1 MNKNNWIVLLI
12 LCIWFVISFVTNI
25 LGPMLPMIIDSFGL
39 SLTLAAFLPFSFF
52 LAYGIMSIPA
62 GMIIERFGGKIS
74 LLIAF
79 SLAFLG
85 AGLFVMFPTYPIVLT
100 SLFAIGLGM
109 AMLQVIILPLMRE
122 AGGEKKYAFN
132 QVLAQIVFG
141 AASFM
146 SPFVLAGLMRKLT
159 GEDSA
164 NDFFIR
170 FLKGITPESLPWS
183 SLYFIFTIVFVIM
196 LVVISYV
203 KFPKVELKEDEKAGT
218 VQNYKELLRQKQ
230 VIFYFLGIIAYVGTE
245 QGLANWM
252 SLFLNMYHRVS
263 PEGAGATTVAWFWGL
278 MSIGCLLGLVIVK
291 LIDSKLMLRIFSMIA
306 ILNLAIALFG
316 PTQVAIIAFACCG
329 FSISIMFSVIFAL
342 ALNSVDKH
350 HGAFSGI
357 LCTGIFGGAL
367 IPFIIGGL
375 GDLIGLRYSMFFLFI
390 TLGYIL
396 SISYWAHPLVKNET
410 IHLKDLLKQLIHPKN
425 TPNYTPLVVETGRAP
440 SLQLDEFPQ
449 KKEGILISKHYL

>member
-74 LLIAF
+74 LLVAF
-79 SLAFLG
+79 SLTFLG

-159 GEDSA
+159 GEDPA

-170 FLKGITPESLPWS
+170 FLKGITLESLPWS

-252 SLFLNMYHRVS
+252 SLFLNMYHGVS

-306 ILNLAIALFG
+306 ILNLSIALFG

-396 SISYWAHPLVKNET
+396 SISYWAKPLVKNET
-410 IHLKDLLKQLIHPKN
+410 VSLKELLKQLNRTK
-425 TPNYTPLVVETGRAP
+425 
-440 SLQLDEFPQ
+440 
-449 KKEGILISKHYL
+449 

>member
-85 AGLFVMFPTYPIVLT
+85 AGLFVIFPTYPIVLT

-252 SLFLNMYHRVS
+252 SLFLNMYHGVS

-306 ILNLAIALFG
+306 IFNLAIALFG

-375 GDLIGLRYSMFFLFI
+375 GDLIGLRYSMFS
-390 TLGYIL
+390 YL
-396 SISYWAHPLVKNET
+396 SRWAIS
-410 IHLKDLLKQLIHPKN
+410 
-425 TPNYTPLVVETGRAP
+425 
-440 SLQLDEFPQ
+440 
-449 KKEGILISKHYL
+449 

>member
-146 SPFVLAGLMRKLT
+146 SPFV
-159 GEDSA
+159 
-164 NDFFIR
+164 
-170 FLKGITPESLPWS
+170 
-183 SLYFIFTIVFVIM
+183 YFIFTIVFVIM

-218 VQNYKELLRQKQ
+218 IQNYKELLRQKQ

-252 SLFLNMYHRVS
+252 SLFLNMYHGVS

-396 SISYWAHPLVKNET
+396 SISYWAKPLVKNET
-410 IHLKDLLKQLIHPKN
+410 VSLKELLKQLNRTK
-425 TPNYTPLVVETGRAP
+425 
-440 SLQLDEFPQ
+440 
-449 KKEGILISKHYL
+449 

>member
-85 AGLFVMFPTYPIVLT
+85 AGLFVMFPTYSIVLT

-159 GEDSA
+159 GEDPA

-183 SLYFIFTIVFVIM
+183 SLYIIFTIVFVIM

-218 VQNYKELLRQKQ
+218 VQNYKELLKQKQ

-252 SLFLNMYHRVS
+252 SLFLNMYHGVS

-306 ILNLAIALFG
+306 ILNF
-316 PTQVAIIAFACCG
+316 
-329 FSISIMFSVIFAL
+329 SIMFSVIFAL

-396 SISYWAHPLVKNET
+396 SISYWAKPLVKNET
-410 IHLKDLLKQLIHPKN
+410 VSLKELLKQLNRTK
-425 TPNYTPLVVETGRAP
+425 
-440 SLQLDEFPQ
+440 
-449 KKEGILISKHYL
+449 

>member
-74 LLIAF
+74 LLVAF

-218 VQNYKELLRQKQ
+218 VQNYKEYRLCGNRARIGELDESFPEYVSWGQPGRSRGYYGCLVLGIDVHRLLVGIGDRK
-230 VIFYFLGIIAYVGTE
+230 VNRLKADVTYFLD
-245 QGLANWM
+245 
-252 SLFLNMYHRVS
+252 
-263 PEGAGATTVAWFWGL
+263 
-278 MSIGCLLGLVIVK
+278 
-291 LIDSKLMLRIFSMIA
+291 DSD
-306 ILNLAIALFG
+306 
-316 PTQVAIIAFACCG
+316 P
-329 FSISIMFSVIFAL
+329 
-342 ALNSVDKH
+342 
-350 HGAFSGI
+350 
-357 LCTGIFGGAL
+357 
-367 IPFIIGGL
+367 
-375 GDLIGLRYSMFFLFI
+375 
-390 TLGYIL
+390 
-396 SISYWAHPLVKNET
+396 
-410 IHLKDLLKQLIHPKN
+410 
-425 TPNYTPLVVETGRAP
+425 
-440 SLQLDEFPQ
+440 
-449 KKEGILISKHYL
+449 

>member
-85 AGLFVMFPTYPIVLT
+85 AGLFVIFPTYPIVLT

-218 VQNYKELLRQKQ
+218 IQNYKELLRQKQ

-252 SLFLNMYHRVS
+252 SLFLNMYHGVS

-367 IPFIIGGL
+367 IPE
-375 GDLIGLRYSMFFLFI
+375 SAC
-390 TLGYIL
+390 L
-396 SISYWAHPLVKNET
+396 SPA
-410 IHLKDLLKQLIHPKN
+410 IHLPAG
-425 TPNYTPLVVETGRAP
+425 Y
-440 SLQLDEFPQ
+440 
-449 KKEGILISKHYL
+449 

>member
-1 MNKNNWIVLLI
+1 MNKNNWIVFLI

-62 GMIIERFGGKIS
+62 GMIIERFGGKTS
-74 LLIAF
+74 LLVAF

-85 AGLFVMFPTYPIVLT
+85 AGLFVLFPTYHIVLT

-122 AGGEKKYAFN
+122 AGGERKYAFN

-146 SPFVLAGLMRKLT
+146 SPFVLAGLMRKLA
-159 GEDSA
+159 GEDPA
-164 NDFFIR
+164 GGILVR
-170 FLKGITPESLPWS
+170 FLKGITPAELPWS
-183 SLYFIFTIVFVIM
+183 SLYFLFTIVFIVMLLVIA
-196 LVVISYV
+196 SV

-218 VQNYKELLRQKQ
+218 IQNYKELLGQRQ
-230 VIFYFLGIIAYVGTE
+230 VILYFLGIIAYVGTE

-252 SLFLNMYHRVS
+252 SLFLNMYHGVS

-278 MSIGCLLGLVIVK
+278 MSVGCLLGLVIVK
-291 LIDSKLMLRIFSMIA
+291 LIDSKLMLRAFSLVA
-306 ILNLAIALFG
+306 ILNLAVALFG
-316 PTQVAIIAFACCG
+316 PTRVAIVAFACCG

-342 ALNSVDKH
+342 ALNSVEKY

-367 IPFIIGGL
+367 IPFIIGWI
-375 GDLIGLRYSMFFLFI
+375 GDLIGLRYSMFFLFV

-396 SISYWAHPLVKNET
+396 SISYWAKPLVKNET
-410 IHLKDLLKQLIHPKN
+410 VSLKELMRQLNGTK
-425 TPNYTPLVVETGRAP
+425 
-440 SLQLDEFPQ
+440 
-449 KKEGILISKHYL
+449 

>member
-85 AGLFVMFPTYPIVLT
+85 AGLFVIFPTYPIVLT

-252 SLFLNMYHRVS
+252 SLFLNMYHGVS

-306 ILNLAIALFG
+306 IFNLAIALFG

-396 SISYWAHPLVKNET
+396 SISYWAKPLVKNET
-410 IHLKDLLKQLIHPKN
+410 VSLKVSSIN
-425 TPNYTPLVVETGRAP
+425 SIYPLVSDSRT
-440 SLQLDEFPQ
+440 L
-449 KKEGILISKHYL
+449 

>member
-85 AGLFVMFPTYPIVLT
+85 AGLFVIFPTYPIVLT

-230 VIFYFLGIIAYVGTE
+230 VIFYFLGIIAY
-245 QGLANWM
+245 
-252 SLFLNMYHRVS
+252 
-263 PEGAGATTVAWFWGL
+263 
-278 MSIGCLLGLVIVK
+278 
-291 LIDSKLMLRIFSMIA
+291 
-306 ILNLAIALFG
+306 
-316 PTQVAIIAFACCG
+316 
-329 FSISIMFSVIFAL
+329 
-342 ALNSVDKH
+342 
-350 HGAFSGI
+350 
-357 LCTGIFGGAL
+357 
-367 IPFIIGGL
+367 
-375 GDLIGLRYSMFFLFI
+375 
-390 TLGYIL
+390 
-396 SISYWAHPLVKNET
+396 
-410 IHLKDLLKQLIHPKN
+410 
-425 TPNYTPLVVETGRAP
+425 
-440 SLQLDEFPQ
+440 
-449 KKEGILISKHYL
+449 

>member
-85 AGLFVMFPTYPIVLT
+85 AGLFVIFPTYPIVLT

-252 SLFLNMYHRVS
+252 SLFLNMYHGVS

-306 ILNLAIALFG
+306 IFNLAIALFG

-367 IPFIIGGL
+367 IPF
-375 GDLIGLRYSMFFLFI
+375 
-390 TLGYIL
+390 L
-396 SISYWAHPLVKNET
+396 S
-410 IHLKDLLKQLIHPKN
+410 LIH
-425 TPNYTPLVVETGRAP
+425 
-440 SLQLDEFPQ
+440 
-449 KKEGILISKHYL
+449 I

>member
-1 MNKNNWIVLLI
+1 MRRNSWIVILI
-12 LCIWFVISFVTNI
+12 LLIWFVISFVTNL
-25 LGPMLPMIIDSFGL
+25 LGPMLPMIIESYGL
-39 SLTLAAFLPFSFF
+39 SLTMAAFLPFSFF

-85 AGLFVMFPTYPIVLT
+85 AGLFVLFPTYHVVLT

-122 AGGEKKYAFN
+122 AGGERKYAFN

-146 SPFVLAGLMRKLT
+146 SPFILAGLIRK
-159 GEDSA
+159 G
-164 NDFFIR
+164 
-170 FLKGITPESLPWS
+170 LPWN
-183 SLYFIFTIVFVIM
+183 SLYFIFTIIFIVMLLVIAS
-196 LVVISYV
+196 VR
-203 KFPKVELKEDEKAGT
+203 FPKVELKEDERAGT
-218 VQNYKELLRQKQ
+218 ALNYKELLKQKQ
-230 VIFYFLGIIAYVGTE
+230 VVLYFLGIIAYVGTE

-252 SLFLNMYHRVS
+252 SLFLNHYHGVS

-278 MSIGCLLGLVIVK
+278 MSVGCLLGLVIVK
-291 LIDSKLMLRIFSMIA
+291 LIDSKLMLRIFTVLA
-306 ILNLAIALFG
+306 ILNLAIALLA
-316 PTQVAIIAFACCG
+316 PTAVAIIAFACCG
-329 FSISIMFSVIFAL
+329 FSISILFSVIFSL

-350 HGAFSGI
+350 HGALSGI

-367 IPFIIGGL
+367 IPFIIGWL
-375 GDLIGLRYSMFFLFI
+375 GDLVGLRYSMFFLFI

-396 SISYWAHPLVKNET
+396 SISYWAKPLVRNET
-410 IHLKDLLKQLIHPKN
+410 VRLRDLLKQRFHK
-425 TPNYTPLVVETGRAP
+425 
-440 SLQLDEFPQ
+440 
-449 KKEGILISKHYL
+449 

>member
-252 SLFLNMYHRVS
+252 SLFLNMYHGVS

-306 ILNLAIALFG
+306 ILNLSIALFG

-396 SISYWAHPLVKNET
+396 SISYWAKPLVKNET
-410 IHLKDLLKQLIHPKN
+410 VSLKELLKQLNRTKKICISLAYKIIIHEKRINLPRSGIF
-425 TPNYTPLVVETGRAP
+425 YTLR
-440 SLQLDEFPQ
+440 SLFICE
-449 KKEGILISKHYL
+449 

>member
-74 LLIAF
+74 LLVAF

-252 SLFLNMYHRVS
+252 SLFLNMYHGVS

-306 ILNLAIALFG
+306 ILNLSIALFG

-396 SISYWAHPLVKNET
+396 SISYWAKPLVKNET
-410 IHLKDLLKQLIHPKN
+410 VSLKELLKYFSGRSVKKQPVYPTEVSCPDWSDK
-425 TPNYTPLVVETGRAP
+425 PL
-440 SLQLDEFPQ
+440 
-449 KKEGILISKHYL
+449 KHRSPRCLH

>member
-74 LLIAF
+74 LLVAF

-218 VQNYKELLRQKQ
+218 VQNYKDYRLCGNRARIGELDESFPEYVSWGQPGRSRGYYGCLVLGIDVHRLLVGIGDRK
-230 VIFYFLGIIAYVGTE
+230 VNRLKADVTYFLD
-245 QGLANWM
+245 
-252 SLFLNMYHRVS
+252 
-263 PEGAGATTVAWFWGL
+263 
-278 MSIGCLLGLVIVK
+278 
-291 LIDSKLMLRIFSMIA
+291 DSD
-306 ILNLAIALFG
+306 
-316 PTQVAIIAFACCG
+316 P
-329 FSISIMFSVIFAL
+329 
-342 ALNSVDKH
+342 
-350 HGAFSGI
+350 
-357 LCTGIFGGAL
+357 
-367 IPFIIGGL
+367 
-375 GDLIGLRYSMFFLFI
+375 
-390 TLGYIL
+390 
-396 SISYWAHPLVKNET
+396 
-410 IHLKDLLKQLIHPKN
+410 
-425 TPNYTPLVVETGRAP
+425 
-440 SLQLDEFPQ
+440 
-449 KKEGILISKHYL
+449 

>member
-74 LLIAF
+74 LLVAF
-79 SLAFLG
+79 SLTFLG

-159 GEDSA
+159 GEDPA

-218 VQNYKELLRQKQ
+218 VQNYKELLKQKQ

-252 SLFLNMYHRVS
+252 SLFLNMYHGVS

-306 ILNLAIALFG
+306 ILNLSIALFG

-350 HGAFSGI
+350 HGAFFRYLVYGYFRWGI
-357 LCTGIFGGAL
+357 DSVHHWWTWRSDRVAL
-367 IPFIIGGL
+367 FHVFPIYHAGLYLEYFLLGKTIGQ
-375 GDLIGLRYSMFFLFI
+375 
-390 TLGYIL
+390 
-396 SISYWAHPLVKNET
+396 E
-410 IHLKDLLKQLIHPKN
+410 
-425 TPNYTPLVVETGRAP
+425 
-440 SLQLDEFPQ
+440 
-449 KKEGILISKHYL
+449 

>member
-218 VQNYKELLRQKQ
+218 IQNYKELLRQKQ

-252 SLFLNMYHRVS
+252 SLFLNMYHGVS
-263 PEGAGATTVAWFWGL
+263 PEGAGATT
-278 MSIGCLLGLVIVK
+278 
-291 LIDSKLMLRIFSMIA
+291 
-306 ILNLAIALFG
+306 AIALFG

-410 IHLKDLLKQLIHPKN
+410 IHLKDLLKQLIHPQN
-425 TPNYTPLVVETGRAP
+425 TPN
-440 SLQLDEFPQ
+440 
-449 KKEGILISKHYL
+449 